1 MKVKEELS
9 RLMAAPQ
16 NQRLANLPGHRLRI
30 GVITEFGRAVW
41 GEEEAAEHGPDHAPG
56 HTADHTPDHTPG
68 HSPDHAPDHAP
79 GHSPDHKAGHVSDH
93 ALGHTPDDESGLYEI
108 GSITKTM
115 TGLLL
120 SIGEEKGL
128 WLADSSLS
136 GWDDDPWASGA
147 FARETTLK
155 HLVTHTANL
164 PRVPLNLTA
173 TKQDRLNPYANY
185 SDSHLR
191 EALAKETPKPKRK
204 HSYSNYSYGLLG
216 WLLARRMG
224 LSLEEALRREI
235 WEPLEM
241 THTGVNGA
249 AASTAA
255 LYPVYNSKG
264 EPVPHWQFQDTTAG
278 AGAVYSSLEDMLAY
292 VSACLGFSHPALRSA
307 IDRCLEPHYE
317 IFPGKGVAVGYAW
330 MRYKEKDGTTT
341 WWHNGGTFGS
351 SSFAAFNREKAAGF
365 VILSNYGT
373 GFLSQL
379 PLIGRRV
386 MNVDKL
392 ARQVTAFLF

>member
-1 MKVKEELS
+1 MKVNEELS

-30 GVITEFGRAVW
+30 GVITEFGRTVW
-41 GEEEAAEHGPDHAPG
+41 GDEEAADHAPDRATDHALDQTSDHSPG
-56 HTADHTPDHTPG
+56 QTAGYAPDHTPG
-68 HSPDHAPDHAP
+68 VHAPDHAP
-79 GHSPDHKAGHVSDH
+79 EQD
-93 ALGHTPDDESGLYEI
+93 SGLYEI

-128 WLADSSLS
+128 WQADSSLS
-136 GWDDDPWASGA
+136 GWDDDPWAAGA

-185 SDSHLR
+185 TGTHLR

-204 HSYSNYSYGLLG
+204 HSYSNYGYGLLG

-235 WEPLEM
+235 WEPLDM
-241 THTGVNGA
+241 AHTGINGA
-249 AASTAA
+249 AANTGA
-255 LYPVYNSKG
+255 LSPVYNSKG

-278 AGAVYSSLEDMLAY
+278 AGAVYSSLEDMLSY
-292 VSACLGFSHPALRSA
+292 LSVYLGCSHSDPVLDSA

-330 MRYKEKDGTTT
+330 MRYKEKDGTAT

-351 SSFAAFNREKAAGF
+351 SSFIAFNREKAAGF

-373 GFLSQL
+373 GLLSQL
-379 PLIGRRV
+379 PLVGRRV

-392 ARQVTAFLF
+392 ARQVTALLF